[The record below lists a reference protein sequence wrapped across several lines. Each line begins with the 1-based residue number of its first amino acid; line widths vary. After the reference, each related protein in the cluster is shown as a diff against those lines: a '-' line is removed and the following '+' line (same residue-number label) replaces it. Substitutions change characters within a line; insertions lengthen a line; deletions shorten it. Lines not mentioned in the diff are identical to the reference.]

1 MKKTVAAVMCCCML
15 SGIAAFAD
23 ISKTDNTVTVKFDKI
38 SQESCDPLM
47 YVFYPDA
54 ELKDGTVSDSDL
66 QHLFRVE
73 RKIGVTDFE
82 TSFKMQDYDAEG
94 VYRVI
99 IGGFDGERITG
110 SFVHLKSETDSRIT
124 AELNAA
130 ESSVELKA
138 VYDKYNDA
146 ADLADY
152 GNPVYMSYSEKFFE
166 VLYDNFAKSFEKSS
180 DARTAFDK
188 TCVILEISSLD
199 GENLIKAIDT
209 LSLTDSEFYKNNSAA
224 VAKIYAKYKD
234 KGETVEKLKK
244 SLREAIAVTEVNLS
258 DSENVL
264 DAVKRYP
271 DIFNVNFDGDFKKV
285 SEAQMAKAL
294 YNKDFVTADSVTEA
308 FNRRLAYLLSDTKT
322 PSSPGG
328 GGGGGGAS
336 GGAAVSPGTVPGE
349 VMEQLAEK
357 NMFSDIDDCPWARE
371 YIEGVSNRQIMI
383 GDGGLFRPNDNL
395 KREEL
400 VKIIVLARELKDSE
414 KVKTFD
420 DVSENDWFY
429 SYVQTAVSAGIV
441 NGVSESVFGAGADVT
456 RQEAAAMLYRAF
468 KSDDP
473 GESESLEFS
482 DGELVSDYARGAV
495 SWFAKNGIISGFPD
509 GTFRPHDNLTR
520 AQAAKII
527 YELISREVN

>member
-1 MKKTVAAVMCCCML
+1 ML

-23 ISKTDNTVTVKFDKI
+23 ISNTDDTVTVKFDGI

-66 QHLFRVE
+66 QHLFRAE

-82 TSFKMQDYDAEG
+82 TAFKMHDYDAEG
-94 VYRVI
+94 IYRVI
-99 IGGFDGERITG
+99 IGGFDCERITG

-130 ESSVELKA
+130 ESSGELKA
-138 VYDKYNDA
+138 VYDKYNAA

-152 GNPVYMSYSEKFFE
+152 GNSVYKSYNERFFE

-188 TCVILEISSLD
+188 TCVILEINSLE

-264 DAVKRYP
+264 AAVKRYP
-271 DIFNVNFDGDFKKV
+271 DIFNVSFDGDFKKV

-308 FNRRLAYLLSDTKT
+308 FNQRLAYLLSDTKT

-328 GGGGGGAS
+328 GGGGGAS
-336 GGAAVSPGTVPGE
+336 GGAAVSPGTVPSE
-349 VMEQLAEK
+349 VMEQLGEK
-357 NMFSDIDDCPWARE
+357 NMFSDIDECPWARE

-383 GDGGLFRPNDNL
+383 GDGGLFRPNENL

-400 VKIIVLARELKDSE
+400 VKIIVLARDLKDSE

-429 SYVQTAVSAGIV
+429 GYVQTAVSAGIV
-441 NGVSESVFGAGADVT
+441 NGVSEYVFGAGADVT

-468 KSDDP
+468 KSDGTD
-473 GESESLEFS
+473 EAESLEFS
-482 DGELVSDYARGAV
+482 DGELVSEYARSAV
-495 SWFAKNGIISGFPD
+495 SWFAQNGIISGFPD

>member
-1 MKKTVAAVMCCCML
+1 ML

-23 ISKTDNTVTVKFDKI
+23 ISNTDDTVTVKFDGI

-66 QHLFRVE
+66 QHLFRAE

-82 TSFKMQDYDAEG
+82 TAFKMHDYDAEG
-94 VYRVI
+94 IYRVI

-130 ESSVELKA
+130 ESSGELKA
-138 VYDKYNDA
+138 VYDKYNAA

-152 GNPVYMSYSEKFFE
+152 GNSVYKSCNERFFE

-188 TCVILEISSLD
+188 TCVILEINSLE

-264 DAVKRYP
+264 AAVKRYP
-271 DIFNVNFDGDFKKV
+271 DIFNVSFDGDFKKV

-308 FNRRLAYLLSDTKT
+308 FNQRLAYLLSDTKT

-328 GGGGGGAS
+328 GGGGGAS
-336 GGAAVSPGTVPGE
+336 GGAAVSPGTVPSE
-349 VMEQLAEK
+349 VMEQLGEK
-357 NMFSDIDDCPWARE
+357 NMFSDIDECPWARE

-383 GDGGLFRPNDNL
+383 GDGGLFRPNENL

-429 SYVQTAVSAGIV
+429 GYVQTAVSAGIV
-441 NGVSESVFGAGADVT
+441 NGVSESVFGAGADIT

-468 KSDDP
+468 KSGGTD
-473 GESESLEFS
+473 EAESLEFS
-482 DGELVSDYARGAV
+482 DGELVSEYARSAV
-495 SWFAKNGIISGFPD
+495 SWFAQNGIISGFPD